1 MKNETLALLH
11 FEFCSALVE
20 VLDLMLTMAGNSLQ
34 LVTCKC
40 TFVDIRETWCPGK
53 EHTVTIPKLPW
64 GPRVGGWREPGISA
78 AMPFLGNHFTGEETL

>member
-40 TFVDIRETWCPGK
+40 TFVDIRET
-53 EHTVTIPKLPW
+53 
-64 GPRVGGWREPGISA
+64 
-78 AMPFLGNHFTGEETL
+78 